1 MSVANQAIKCDTIN
15 GLNSRT
21 LWMKT
26 EKKRRK
32 RKHESRRCQPT
43 YHSSPF
49 DKYLI
54 GATGCAAHNNKH
66 TAIKREKNGHKTHTQ
81 RERER
86 KSAEIQFRM
95 KEDIILCGLK
105 IHGAAFY
112 CLKIKNLI
120 IWNSQLIRIDFVD
133 CFTVE
138 IGTEQKKLAT
148 DKFVAERPP
157 TKPSNGTSRYQKPKT
172 FPNLIHLICVWVRNS
187 FSLLPLLNSLVREF
201 LLMMIYF

>member
-1 MSVANQAIKCDTIN
+1 MGITELFGCGGDNVEHLLRLKDVSSQPSQAVGLAAIKCDTIN

-54 GATGCAAHNNKH
+54 GATGCATHNNKH

-81 RERER
+81 REREKVSGNTVPNER
-86 KSAEIQFRM
+86 RHHFMWLENPRRCVLLLENKKFNH
-95 KEDIILCGLK
+95 LK
-105 IHGAAFY
+105 FTTDTNRFCWLLHCRNRHWTKKTGY
-112 CLKIKNLI
+112 R
-120 IWNSQLIRIDFVD
+120 QIR
-133 CFTVE
+133 CRTPAH
-138 IGTEQKKLAT
+138 QAK
-148 DKFVAERPP
+148 
-157 TKPSNGTSRYQKPKT
+157 
-172 FPNLIHLICVWVRNS
+172 
-187 FSLLPLLNSLVREF
+187 
-201 LLMMIYF
+201 